1 MESLSG
7 KLEKLA
13 NSPFKTGSQKY
24 KGTGQKRTRGNLIEK
39 LLMIA
44 ERQLPMAGCV
54 SRANLLR
61 KKINKS

>member
-24 KGTGQKRTRGNLIEK
+24 RGTGQKRTRGNSIEK
-39 LLMIA
+39 SLMIA
-44 ERQLPMAGCV
+44 GRQLPIVVCV
-54 SRANLLR
+54 SRANSLR
-61 KKINKS
+61 KKIKKS